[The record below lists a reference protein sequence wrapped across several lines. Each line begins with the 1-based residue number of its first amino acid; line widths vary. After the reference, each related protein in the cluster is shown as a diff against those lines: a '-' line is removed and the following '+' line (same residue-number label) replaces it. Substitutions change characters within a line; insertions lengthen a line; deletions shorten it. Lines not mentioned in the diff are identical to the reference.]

1 MNMERVLVTGGSGTL
16 GREVVSRL
24 LSHHYETCILTSKE
38 NTVMPGNSRIFV
50 GDLGKNTGLKEALNN
65 IDVVIHCAS
74 NPKKSLEVDVEG
86 TRNLINAID
95 KNKTRHIIYISIV
108 GVDKSNYPY
117 YKTKVAVEN
126 MIKEGSIPYTI
137 LRTTQFH
144 NLVLNI
150 ISGLETIDGIINV
163 PQGMKFQS
171 IDVGEVASYLLELV
185 KENGCGLLPDRSG
198 PEILSIGG
206 MVKSYLEISGQNNSF
221 KLCEIKN
228 ERNDMFSSGINLCP
242 SNKYGKIS
250 WSQFLQTQFP
260 PLK

>member
-1 MNMERVLVTGGSGTL
+1 MNMEKVLVTGGSGTL
-16 GREVVSRL
+16 GREVVNEL
-24 LSHHYETCILTSKE
+24 LSQHYETCILTSKE
-38 NTVMPGNSRIFV
+38 NTVMSGNCRIFV
-50 GDLGKNTGLKEALNN
+50 GNLEKNTGLKDALNN
-65 IDVVIHCAS
+65 TDVVIHCAS
-74 NPKKSLEVDVEG
+74 NPKKSLKVDIEG

-95 KNKTRHIIYISIV
+95 RNKTRHIIYISIV

-117 YKTKVAVEN
+117 YKIKVDVEN
-126 MIKEGSIPYTI
+126 IIKECGIPFTI

-171 IDVGEVASYLLELV
+171 IDVGEVAGYLVELI
-185 KENGCGLLPDRSG
+185 KGDGCGLLPDRGG
-198 PEILSIGG
+198 PEILGIEEI
-206 MVKSYLEISGQNNSF
+206 VKSYLEISGLKNTF

-250 WSQFLQTQFP
+250 WRQFLLAQFP
-260 PLK
+260 H